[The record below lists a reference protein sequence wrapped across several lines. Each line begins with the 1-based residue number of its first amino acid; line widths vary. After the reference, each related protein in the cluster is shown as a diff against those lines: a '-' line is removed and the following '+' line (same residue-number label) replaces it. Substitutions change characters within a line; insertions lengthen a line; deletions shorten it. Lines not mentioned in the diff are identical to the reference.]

1 MDAQFWATVLPWATI
16 VFSVLALAS
25 TGGSI
30 VARDKVAAQKND
42 EIRKLQPRK
51 ISDEQRAM
59 LIEKLRSHPSR
70 VGMVTPLMDGEA
82 RDYAESLGRIFEE
95 AGWDVAP
102 VNAQSLNT
110 FSGYVILG
118 ASDGR
123 MGATLD
129 HVAAALR
136 SIGVDVRAEP
146 VREGSL
152 GGQFLPDTGYIIIGR
167 KP

>member
-1 MDAQFWATVLPWATI
+1 MDAQFWSTVLPWATV
-16 VFSVLALAS
+16 VFSVLALVA

-30 VARDKVAAQKND
+30 IARDKVAAQKNE
-42 EIRKLQPRK
+42 EIRKLQPRTITDK
-51 ISDEQRAM
+51 QRAA
-59 LIEKLRSHPSR
+59 LIEKLKSHPSK
-70 VGMVTPLMDGEA
+70 VGLVTPLMDGEA
-82 RDYAESLGRIFEE
+82 RDYAEALGTVFKE
-95 AGWDVAP
+95 AGWEVTP
-102 VNAQSLNT
+102 VNGQSLNT

-123 MGATLD
+123 MGAALD
-129 HVAAALR
+129 QIAAALR
-136 SIGVDVRAEP
+136 SIGIDVRAEP